1 MIVFQIHA
9 LSERSVTNMPYYM
22 EETLLHKSNSNPFC
36 ERRSILAN
44 LLHTCLSRVR
54 WGRGVSREGVV
65 VVRRVAEKE
74 ITSSKSLSDSKAPGS
89 FVKQ

>member
-1 MIVFQIHA
+1 
-9 LSERSVTNMPYYM
+9 MPYFM
-22 EETLLHKSNSNPFC
+22 DEPLLHKSDYNPFC
-36 ERRSILAN
+36 ERRTVLAN
-44 LLHTCLSRVR
+44 LLHTSSSRVR

-74 ITSSKSLSDSKAPGS
+74 ITLSKSLSDSKAPGS